1 MFANRQQHVATSA
14 RQAMNVAIIG
24 CSGMGRVH
32 AQMAA
37 NCGLTIAI
45 CADKSKAAATALAE
59 KYGAKVMTDGLK
71 AAAAPGIDCVL
82 IATPTTTH
90 LMFIEAAAKA
100 GKHIF
105 CEKPLCRTTA
115 DCKKAIA
122 AAKKGKV
129 KLFVG
134 HVVRYFHEFEGM
146 KAQIEAGKIGDPGY
160 VKIYR
165 GGIFPGGPGSW
176 FADYSQSGGVTF
188 DCAIHDMDWVRY
200 VFGEPERIFCQAL
213 LKTEPLLIDYSQSNI
228 RLKNGMIATII
239 GTWAH
244 PSGFQVKAEICGDA
258 GMIQYDSK
266 EAPIASMVR
275 STGNGPSMIVP
286 GSPVAE
292 SPYQREWED
301 FIAWVQDKK
310 HKPRVTPED
319 GLIAVKMA
327 EAALKSSATGQPVKL

>member
-1 MFANRQQHVATSA
+1 
-14 RQAMNVAIIG
+14 MNVAIIG
-24 CSGMGRVH
+24 CSGMGRIH

-37 NCGLTIAI
+37 NCGLKIAI
-45 CADKSKAAATALAE
+45 CADKSKKAATELAA

-71 AAAAPGIDCVL
+71 AAASAGIDCVL
-82 IATPTTTH
+82 IATPTPTH
-90 LMFIEAAAKA
+90 RMFIEAAAAA
-100 GKHIF
+100 GKDIF
-105 CEKPLCRTTA
+105 CEKPMCRTTA

-146 KAQIEAGKIGDPGY
+146 KAQIEAGHIGTPGY

-165 GGIFPGGPGSW
+165 GGMFPGGPKGW
-176 FADYSQSGGVTF
+176 FADYAQSGGVTF

-213 LKTEPLLIDYSQSNI
+213 MRNKPVPMDYSQSNI

-244 PSGFQVKAEICGDA
+244 PSGFQVHAEICGDG
-258 GMIQYDSK
+258 GMIQYDSR
-266 EAPIASMVR
+266 EAPI
-275 STGNGPSMIVP
+275 STMMRDTGDGPSMMVP
-286 GSPVAE
+286 ASPVAV

-319 GLIAVKMA
+319 GMIAVKMA
-327 EAALKSSATGQPVKL
+327 EAALKSSATGKAVKL

>member
-1 MFANRQQHVATSA
+1 MFANRNQQASTGVRAS
-14 RQAMNVAIIG
+14 MNVAIIG

-37 NCGLTIAI
+37 NCGLNIAI
-45 CADKSKAAATALAE
+45 CADRSKEAATALAE

-71 AAAAPGIDCVL
+71 AAASPDIDCVL

-90 LMFIEAAAKA
+90 LMFIEAAAAA

-134 HVVRYFHEFEGM
+134 HVVRYFHEFETM
-146 KAQIEAGKIGDPGY
+146 KAQVEAGAVGEPGY

-165 GGIFPGGPGSW
+165 GGIFPGGPKSW
-176 FADYSQSGGVTF
+176 FADYKGSGGVTF

-213 LKTEPLLIDYSQSNI
+213 MKTEPLCIDYSQSNI
-228 RLKNGMIATII
+228 RLKNGMIATIL

-244 PSGFQVKAEICGDA
+244 PSGFQVKAEICGSG

-266 EAPIASMVR
+266 EAPIGSMLR
-275 STGNGPSMIVP
+275 QTEAGPSMVVP
-286 GSPVAE
+286 SSPVAE

-301 FIAWVQDKK
+301 FIAWVQDGRT
-310 HKPRVTPED
+310 PRVTPED
-319 GLIAVKMA
+319 GMMAVKMA
-327 EAALKSSATGQPVKL
+327 EAALKSNATGQPVKL